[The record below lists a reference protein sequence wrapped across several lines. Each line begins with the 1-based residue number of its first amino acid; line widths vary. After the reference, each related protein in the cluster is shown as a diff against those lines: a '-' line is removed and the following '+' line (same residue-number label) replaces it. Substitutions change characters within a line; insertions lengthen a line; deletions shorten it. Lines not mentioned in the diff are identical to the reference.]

1 MTVLIRILSRLPLP
15 LLHNLGAL
23 LGWVVFAC
31 SPTYRRNLRDNT
43 ALAGDWAR
51 AAYAAIIA
59 ETGKSILELPRIW
72 LQSPEELAARVV
84 RVSGW
89 ELVEAAWRDENRRR
103 GILFLTPHLG
113 CFEIAAQHYAAHRP
127 ITVLYRPPKQKWL
140 QALVQNR
147 RSGISLTLAPADLS
161 GVRLL
166 MKALKRGEAIGML
179 PDQVPGMGE
188 GIWAPFSAV
197 RRIRPW
203 RHTVRWRHGAA
214 GLQERG
220 WAGYLKLRPTALLT
234 GTLSSGDATQPE
246 LRH

>member
-1 MTVLIRILSRLPLP
+1 ML
-15 LLHNLGAL
+15 
-23 LGWVVFAC
+23 
-31 SPTYRRNLRDNT
+31 PTYRRNLRDNT
-43 ALAGDWAR
+43 ALAGDLAR

-147 RSGISLTLAPADLS
+147 RSGISLTHASRLS
-161 GVRLL
+161 GY
-166 MKALKRGEAIGML
+166 AC
-179 PDQVPGMGE
+179 
-188 GIWAPFSAV
+188 
-197 RRIRPW
+197 
-203 RHTVRWRHGAA
+203 
-214 GLQERG
+214 
-220 WAGYLKLRPTALLT
+220 
-234 GTLSSGDATQPE
+234 
-246 LRH
+246 